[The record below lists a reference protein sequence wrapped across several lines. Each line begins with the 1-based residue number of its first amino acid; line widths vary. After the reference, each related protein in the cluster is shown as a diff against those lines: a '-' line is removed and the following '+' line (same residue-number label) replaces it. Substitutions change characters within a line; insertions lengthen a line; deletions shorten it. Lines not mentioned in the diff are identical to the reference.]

1 MSLYVP
7 RQFVAE
13 SEADALALIREHPFA
28 TLITSV
34 AGAEPHISHL
44 PLLLEADGSLSG
56 HMARANPHWQAF
68 AAGHTVAIFRG
79 PHAYISPR
87 WYVEPA
93 REVPTWNYSVAHVHG
108 RPELMEDAAS
118 KLALVDRTSALF
130 EPEIEPWK
138 RQVEGARLDAFINA
152 IVAFH
157 IAPTHIESK
166 FKMNQNKTPMDRA
179 QVVVQLQGSGHPE
192 LIAMADW
199 MKRHERA

>member
-7 RQFVAE
+7 RQFAAE
-13 SEADALALIREHPFA
+13 SDADVLALIRDYPFA

-34 AGAEPHISHL
+34 AGAEPHLSHL
-44 PLLLEADGSLSG
+44 PLLLEADGSLTG

-68 AAGHTVAIFRG
+68 ASGHTVAIFHG

-93 REVPTWNYSVAHVHG
+93 REVPTWNYGVVHVHG
-108 RPELMEDAAS
+108 QPELIADAGA

-130 EPEIEPWK
+130 EPDIEPWT
-138 RQVEGARLDAFINA
+138 RQIRGARLDALIQA

-157 IAPTHIESK
+157 IAPTRVEAK
-166 FKMNQNKTPMDRA
+166 FKMNQNKTAADRA
-179 QVVVQLQGSGHPE
+179 QVAAQLQASGHPD
-192 LIAMADW
+192 LAAMADW